1 MAKYTYIVN
10 VDNAVDV
17 SHFRMYF
24 HESVS
29 IKRLSLYSIDSLR
42 DLAGKVDH
50 ITRHIDRNVFHSD
63 ENELIICVARTW
75 GSATDI
81 NWWTLMIRARV
92 YSACK
97 AVIRRKVSKLRLIIV
112 DNDNGALPEEKAFR
126 EEADI
131 AMLKKGYIKYADPA
145 HACISESWLKEISG
159 EYPGADEGGR
169 LRILDGIRALI
180 PDNAL
185 VSDFIGETL
194 KAFAGM
200 SESHSFWDV
209 YSEYFER
216 NILDKIRDVDTCVI
230 PVNGND
236 NAERRMVQL
245 RLVTFLVDIAGR
257 KLRENATVS
266 EEFENYEFDPVIEA
280 VRLKRYSE
288 KINNEYHR
296 LKKAREKA
304 RPEVKVSF
312 SSMRPIDSLEEED
325 LIGNSKDAESILE
338 KISGFRNHD
347 NWEDEFLEIV
357 NEISSYED
365 KLKEYGKTVNEEFH
379 TKKKPE
385 MLVLETVKYEDEK
398 EALKSAEEEFRLA
411 NENSYKERG
420 KGDSTYAAL
429 VEITNQLQVVGNCLR
444 KLNSARKNKESK
456 NFLRILMFAAAVI
469 IIPFSIMQT
478 YIFKGLLKGN
488 ILPAV
493 CVAILLLAVILS
505 KPFADVALNRSFKKE
520 VRRLSELVRRYFEGI
535 QQRQKLFHDNVECMA
550 AIWNAEQKL
559 NACREVVSSRN
570 EQNMRMDYH
579 RNALEEYAGIMGYFK
594 SFIDNYYSDTTDKR
608 IDDPVAQIDPKKD
621 IADNGVYWIGNI
633 VDVS

>member
-29 IKRLSLYSIDSLR
+29 RKRLSLYGVDSLR
-42 DLAGKVDH
+42 ELAGKVDH

-75 GSATDI
+75 GSTTDI

-97 AVIRRKVSKLRLIIV
+97 AVIRRKVSKVRLIIV
-112 DNDNGALPEEKAFR
+112 DNDNGSLPEEKAFR
-126 EEADI
+126 EEADS
-131 AMLKKGYIKYADPA
+131 AMLKKGYIRYADPA
-145 HACISESWLKEISG
+145 HACICESWLTEISG
-159 EYPGADEGGR
+159 EYPGADEDGR
-169 LRILDGIRALI
+169 RRILDGIKALI
-180 PDNAL
+180 PDNDL

-194 KAFAGM
+194 KAYAGM
-200 SESHSFWDV
+200 SENHSFPEV

-266 EEFENYEFDPVIEA
+266 AEFENYEFDPVIEA
-280 VRLKRYSE
+280 VRLKRYSD
-288 KINNEYHR
+288 KINNEFLR
-296 LKKAREKA
+296 LKRAREKA

-312 SSMRPIDSLEEED
+312 SNMRPIDPLEEED
-325 LIGNSKDAESILE
+325 LIGNSEDAESILE
-338 KISGFRNHD
+338 KISGFKNHD

-357 NEISSYED
+357 DEISSYED
-365 KLKEYGKTVNEEFH
+365 KLKEYGKAVNEEFH

-385 MLVLETVKYEDEK
+385 MLVLESVKYEDEK

-420 KGDSTYAAL
+420 KGDNTYAAL

-456 NFLRILMFAAAVI
+456 NFLRILLFAAAVI
-469 IIPFSIMQT
+469 IIPYSIMQT

-488 ILPAV
+488 ILPV
-493 CVAILLLAVILS
+493 ICVAILLLAVIVS
-505 KPFADVALNRSFKKE
+505 KPFADAALNRSFKRE

-579 RNALEEYAGIMGYFK
+579 RNALEEYAGIMGYFT

-608 IDDPVAQIDPKKD
+608 IDDPVAQIDPKRD

-633 VDVS
+633 VDMS